1 MSTLLDEPTTARS
14 TSPAQRLRTTCAA
27 VRLSFTWF
35 GVRKSLTTEQ
45 RAQAAD
51 TFGADGDCLSAA
63 KRLLDTKHPA
73 FKAVT
78 AVKSRAIG
86 YWRSLSLP
94 FPEAGLRLIRQD
106 QVEPFDNQMN
116 WFQQELADAV
126 DALDERYHELQAAAR
141 QRLGSLYN
149 PADYPVSLRG
159 LFSMDWEFPSVEPP
173 DYLMQL
179 NPELYE
185 QECQRV
191 AARFDDAVRLAED
204 AFISELAKLVSHLTE
219 RLTGQSDGKPKVFRD
234 SAIENLTAFFERFRD
249 LNIGSNEQ
257 LDELV
262 EQAQQIVQGIEPKTL
277 RDNQA
282 LRQTV
287 ASELSEVQNVLDDLL
302 VDRPRRNILRRPR

>member
-1 MSTLLDEPTTARS
+1 MSTLLDQPTTAQS
-14 TSPAQRLRTTCAA
+14 TSPAQRLRSTTAA

-45 RAQAAD
+45 KAQAAD
-51 TFGADGDCLSAA
+51 TFGAEGDCLSAA

-78 AVKSRAIG
+78 AIKSRAIG

-94 FPEAGLRLIRQD
+94 YPEAGIRLIRQD

-126 DALDERYHELQAAAR
+126 DALDERYHELQTAAR

-149 PADYPVSLRG
+149 PADYPESLRG
-159 LFSMDWEFPSVEPP
+159 LFSMDWEFPTVEPP

-219 RLTGQSDGKPKVFRD
+219 RLSGQSDGRPKIFRD
-234 SAIENLTAFFERFRD
+234 SAIENLTGFFERFQQ
-249 LNIGSNEQ
+249 LNVRSNEQ

-262 EQAQQIVQGIEPKTL
+262 EQAQQIVQGIEPQSL
-277 RDNQA
+277 RDNHG